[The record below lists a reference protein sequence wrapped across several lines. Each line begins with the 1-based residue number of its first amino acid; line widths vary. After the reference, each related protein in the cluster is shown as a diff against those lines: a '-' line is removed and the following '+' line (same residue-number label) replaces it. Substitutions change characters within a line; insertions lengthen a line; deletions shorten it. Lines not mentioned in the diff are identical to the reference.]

1 MPEVRRA
8 RTHGPPIYT
17 KIKNLNKDL
26 QENLDKNKGDQQ
38 KDNKDIQI
46 PVSPSPVTVILVP
59 LPIQVLLVIYW
70 S

>member
-8 RTHGPPIYT
+8 RTHGPPIYN

-26 QENLDKNKGDQQ
+26 KENLDKNKGDQQ
-38 KDNKDIQI
+38 KDNKDRQI
-46 PVSPSPVTVILVP
+46 PVPPSPVTVTLVP